1 MKTDISSIKGDIIYM
16 KTGCVS
22 IQSDTNSMK
31 TDLSSIKSFIYS
43 IKDNSPKKSDIN
55 SKKLDVSLQNQDISS
70 LKSDL
75 SSIKSDV
82 IYMKTGCASIKSDT
96 DSMKKGYESIKKDT
110 DDMKVGCASIKSNTD
125 SMKTDLISIKS
136 EISSI
141 QKKLNEHKNLL
152 SSFIPN
158 NNQALNIQKIKSE
171 NKIVNTPT
179 EREITIS
186 KEGNNYTIKIDISIT
201 FENFKSQVKKYFKI
215 DENTII
221 YYINKFAIKKVIKNE
236 KDFKDSL
243 NQKIII
249 YYFEDHFNDNNFII
263 SNPMTS
269 LKEEITKKK
278 KIENNY
284 INYEN
289 NENIILCKI
298 CHKIDCP
305 LTIKNKNSVKNVENK
320 DIVFYE
326 KEQKQIMNHFA
337 SLSTNKGN
345 INVGDCINNA
355 VYLSHKMKKI
365 NKNEKIKNPNK
376 FHDFKEIIKY
386 PGLISSK
393 YDEDVQLFILSLIA
407 DVLSQKGIK
416 VTIYKK
422 NEGMNNLNSA
432 SLQYLFNGF
441 TEKKN
446 MKSNFP

>member
-1 MKTDISSIKGDIIYM
+1 
-16 KTGCVS
+16 
-22 IQSDTNSMK
+22 MK
-31 TDLSSIKSFIYS
+31 TDLSFMKQFIYS

-171 NKIVNTPT
+171 NKIDYSQSFIPNNNQALNIQKIKSFLNNFVNTPT

-186 KEGNNYTIKIDISIT
+186 KEGNNYTIKIDINIT
-201 FENFKSQVKKYFKI
+201 FENFKSQVKNYFKI

-263 SNPMTS
+263 SYPMTS
-269 LKEEITKKK
+269 LKEEIIKKK
-278 KIENNY
+278 KTENNY
-284 INYEN
+284 INYQN

-326 KEQKQIMNHFA
+326 KEEKQIMNHFA